1 MTKQDFQ
8 ATASLTRLAASV
20 IVVSAGS
27 ATGQNSSSAFPELK
41 APAPLSLSLQA
52 DDLPQVETAGAA
64 DGSAENLAK
73 KLNNP
78 VADLISVPLQF
89 NYDEGFGPKQ
99 AGRILLNVQPVIPV
113 SLNQDWNII
122 SRTILPVVYQ
132 ESLASGIDS
141 KFGLGD
147 TLQSLFLSPKQST
160 PIWGIGP
167 VILLPTATDDV
178 LGSEKWGAGPT
189 GVVLVQ
195 EGPWTYGILA
205 NHLWSFA
212 GKDDRDEVNA
222 TFLQPFL
229 AYTTRTAT
237 TFTINTEST
246 YDWNAEQWT
255 VPLNAQ
261 VTQLLKLGNQPVSIG
276 IGGRWYAEAPDG
288 GPEWGVRFVFTFLF
302 PK

>member
-1 MTKQDFQ
+1 V
-8 ATASLTRLAASV
+8 SV
-20 IVVSAGS
+20 IAVLAGTAPAQTS
-27 ATGQNSSSAFPELK
+27 LSSASSN
-41 APAPLSLSLQA
+41 PAVPQPLSLSLRIE
-52 DDLPQVETAGAA
+52 DLPQPETGGASGES
-64 DGSAENLAK
+64 DENLAK
-73 KLNNP
+73 KLVNP
-78 VADLISVPLQF
+78 VADLISVPFQF
-89 NYDEGFGPKQ
+89 NYDEGFGPKE
-99 AGRILLNVQPVIPV
+99 AGRVLLNVQPVIPF

-122 SRTILPVVYQ
+122 SRTILPVVYR
-132 ESLASGIDS
+132 ESLATGIDS

-147 TLQSLFLSPKQST
+147 TVQSLFLSPKQSR

-205 NHLWSFA
+205 NHIWSFA
-212 GKDDRDEVNA
+212 GDDDRDEVNA

-229 AYTTRTAT
+229 AFTTRTAT

-255 VPLNAQ
+255 VPVNAQ

-276 IGGRWYAEAPDG
+276 VGGRWYAEAPDG
-288 GPEWGVRFVFTFLF
+288 GPEWGVRFVFTILF